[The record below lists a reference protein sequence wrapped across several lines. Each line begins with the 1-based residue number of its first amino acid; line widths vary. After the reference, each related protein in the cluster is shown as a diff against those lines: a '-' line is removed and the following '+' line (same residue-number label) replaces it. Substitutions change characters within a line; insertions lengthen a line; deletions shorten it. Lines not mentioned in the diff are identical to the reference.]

1 MRYAESGADQV
12 PISLLLE
19 ADPSEE
25 NIRVYLNGSWCFSA
39 SDKEAIVG
47 VCVIKTIACGVAEIF
62 NVSVLPDRQQSGI
75 GSELLA
81 YSLRQMRKKSIKRLE
96 LGTGTFGYQLAYY
109 QRHGFRVESVV
120 RDHFL
125 INYSQ
130 PIYEDGI
137 QHRDM
142 LRLIMELG

>member
-47 VCVIKTIACGVAEIF
+47 VCVIKTIACGVADIF
-62 NVSVLPDRQQSGI
+62 NVSVLPDRQLSCI

-81 YSLRQMRKKSIKRLE
+81 YSLRPLRKNSITRFDLV
-96 LGTGTFGYQLAYY
+96 TGTFG
-109 QRHGFRVESVV
+109 
-120 RDHFL
+120 
-125 INYSQ
+125 
-130 PIYEDGI
+130 
-137 QHRDM
+137 
-142 LRLIMELG
+142 